1 MKPKS
6 ALPWFVVENDTM
18 IIPHRELSAEALA
31 GVIEEYVTRDGTE
44 FGEVPDKSEAVVR
57 LLDRGELVL
66 VYDPDSESCNIIT
79 HDQSSSVRNEPTGR
93 E

>member
-1 MKPKS
+1 
-6 ALPWFVVENDTM
+6 VENDSI

-44 FGEVPDKSEAVVR
+44 FGEVTGKSEAVVR

-66 VYDPDSESCNIIT
+66 VYDPGSESCNIIT
-79 HDQSSSVRNEPTGR
+79 PDQSSSVRNEPKGG

>member
-1 MKPKS
+1 
-6 ALPWFVVENDTM
+6 LV

-31 GVIEEYVTRDGTE
+31 GVIEEYVSRDGTE
-44 FGEVPDKSEAVVR
+44 LGEVAKKSEAVVR

-66 VYDPDSESCNIIT
+66 VFDPELESCNLVT
-79 HDQSSSVRNEPTGR
+79 REQLTTTDQNSGEDEFP